1 MGAKTRCNI
10 FFHWPIIYEAQKI
23 PWTDLGMC
31 TKIGLWPIPIFRFRS
46 KIAPWEINGLFHNFA
61 SEYSRDLVLMSNSRF
76 MRIRHLGHFQKPQ
89 IVMWAKNRVE
99 GLYEAKDNFKGWN
112 WNLGIEQATNLVL
125 ASNPMFFW
133 HVKSFGSIFMILR
146 STWRSRRGC
155 TGCRMSRTTS
165 RSGILYLFLN
175 IVETHFWCQL
185 SPNFLWDFKFVFEH
199 SRDSFLVSIMSQFLF
214 GKFVEII
221 SMTFRSTW
229 RVRTLWQGCRKPRM
243 TWRIGMETLV
253 LDIIDTCYFVSNW
266 MFLVMRNHLG

>member
-46 KIAPWEINGLFHNFA
+46 KIAPWEMNGLFHNFA

-76 MRIRHLGHFQKPQ
+76 MRIRHLGPFSEATDCHVGQEQGGGAVWGQGQLQGVKLKLGHWTGYKLGFGVKPN
-89 IVMWAKNRVE
+89 V
-99 GLYEAKDNFKGWN
+99 
-112 WNLGIEQATNLVL
+112 
-125 ASNPMFFW
+125 FW
-133 HVKSFGSIFMILR
+133 HVKSFGTIFMILR

-214 GKFVEII
+214 GKFFVNY
-221 SMTFRSTW
+221 FH
-229 RVRTLWQGCRKPRM
+229 
-243 TWRIGMETLV
+243 
-253 LDIIDTCYFVSNW
+253 DIQINLKGKNI
-266 MFLVMRNHLG
+266 MAGL

>member
-1 MGAKTRCNI
+1 MGYFITLLLNI
-10 FFHWPIIYEAQKI
+10 LETWFWCQTP
-23 PWTDLGMC
+23 
-31 TKIGLWPIPIFRFRS
+31 GLW
-46 KIAPWEINGLFHNFA
+46 GL
-61 SEYSRDLVLMSNSRF
+61 
-76 MRIRHLGHFQKPQ
+76 RIRHLGPFSEATDCHVGQEQGGGAVWGQGQLQGVKLKLGHWTGYKLGFGVKPN
-89 IVMWAKNRVE
+89 V
-99 GLYEAKDNFKGWN
+99 
-112 WNLGIEQATNLVL
+112 
-125 ASNPMFFW
+125 FW
-133 HVKSFGSIFMILR
+133 HVKSFGTIFMILR

-185 SPNFLWDFKFVFEH
+185 SPNFLSDFKFVFEH